1 MPTPP
6 KISDSEWEVLNVL
19 WMKSPQTA
27 GEVFAALPQ
36 GHGWHQKTVNTFL
49 ARLAAKGAVRIA
61 KDGNANL
68 YTAKLRREECVT
80 REGRG
85 FMARVFRGAAG
96 PMLLHFCAQAD
107 LTADEI
113 RELENLLQKKKAK
126 K

>member
-1 MPTPP
+1 MPP
-6 KISDSEWEVLNVL
+6 KISESEWEVMATL
-19 WMKSPQTA
+19 WPHASPRSA
-27 GEVFAALPQ
+27 AEVFAALPA

-49 ARLAAKGAVRIA
+49 ARLAAKGVVRVT

-68 YTAKLRREECVT
+68 YSARLRREECVA

-85 FMARVFRGAAG
+85 FLDRVFRGAAG

-113 RELENLLQKKKAK
+113 AELEKLLKKKKAK